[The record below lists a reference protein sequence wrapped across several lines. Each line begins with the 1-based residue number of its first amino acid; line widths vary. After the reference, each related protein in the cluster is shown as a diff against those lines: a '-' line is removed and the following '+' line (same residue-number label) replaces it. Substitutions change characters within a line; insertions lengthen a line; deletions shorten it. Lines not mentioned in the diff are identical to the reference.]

1 MQLRGNR
8 PKTAETGMTLVE
20 VVMALFIAGLT
31 LMGIVRGYQ
40 YCLNSSVQEALSM
53 AANAQAQ
60 QRLEQTCA
68 APWVVYG
75 SSPVDQLTAS
85 NYPDEVVVLDRYA
98 LGTNQLNA
106 TLKTYITPISTVPPL
121 RRVRVD
127 CIWLLNGIQTMT
139 NSIETE
145 RAPSQ

>member
-1 MQLRGNR
+1 MQLRGSR

-106 TLKTYITPISTVPPL
+106 TL
-121 RRVRVD
+121 D
-127 CIWLLNGIQTMT
+127 M
-139 NSIETE
+139 E
-145 RAPSQ
+145 RAMQARAGSTSDFDEGVKAFFEKREAAFAGA